1 MPSTVFE
8 HVFYPPRL
16 ISDLWINP
24 PLWMNGRPDRLCTLT
39 AMPDDARAD
48 AETDDDGRVFTGL
61 GIASAVLG
69 LVSVAAVVLAVI
81 IWSGHRADADERV
94 YQTRVLNAAADWTT
108 VLINMN
114 SGDIDASLQK
124 LHDGT
129 VGELNNEF
137 ESAIEPYKKVVAT
150 LQSRTKGQV
159 DSVAIESIYHRPET
173 LPDGRPAPA
182 PTPQP
187 ALAEMV
193 KRTDTVMVVATSIS
207 DNIGGK
213 PQTLRWTLRV
223 DVSDVDGKL
232 LISRLEQLQ

>member
-1 MPSTVFE
+1 
-8 HVFYPPRL
+8 
-16 ISDLWINP
+16 
-24 PLWMNGRPDRLCTLT
+24 
-39 AMPDDARAD
+39 MPDEERAD
-48 AETDDDGRVFTGL
+48 DVRDDDVDDDGPVISGFGV
-61 GIASAVLG
+61 ASAALG
-69 LVSVAAVVLAVI
+69 LLSVAAVVLALM
-81 IWSGHRADADERV
+81 IWSGHRSDVDERV
-94 YQTRVLNAAADWTT
+94 YQTEVLNAAADWTT

-137 ESAIEPYKKVVAT
+137 ESVLEPYKKVIET

-159 DSVAIESIYHRPET
+159 DSVAIESIYHRPAT
-173 LPDGRPAPA
+173 LSDGRPAPA

-193 KRTDTVMVVATSIS
+193 RRTDTVMVVATSIS
-207 DNIGGK
+207 DNVAGK
-213 PQTLRWTLRV
+213 PQTVRWTLRL

-232 LISRLEQLQ
+232 LISRLEQLK

>member
-1 MPSTVFE
+1 
-8 HVFYPPRL
+8 
-16 ISDLWINP
+16 
-24 PLWMNGRPDRLCTLT
+24 MNSRPVRFCTLT

-48 AETDDDGRVFTGL
+48 ADTDDDGRVFTGL

-193 KRTDTVMVVATSIS
+193 RRTDTVMVVATSIS